1 MNLDAH
7 QQDNLAN
14 WNDRVGVH
22 AGSSSYD
29 LARFGTDPGHLSDVI
44 RFDAPLIGDIGGLDV
59 AHLQCHIGTDTL
71 SLARLGAR
79 VVGLDFSER
88 AIETA
93 RELAESAG
101 ADASFV
107 VAGVYDAPEAIGR
120 TVDLVYTSVGAI
132 NWLADLDRWAAAVAG
147 LLEPGGRFF
156 LRDLHPNLWTFEE
169 IDGAIVPYHRFR
181 TPPTS
186 PLTWDTSETYTDGDH
201 SAITNTRHH
210 EWNHPISEIVNSL
223 IGAGMTITRMAEFP
237 ELDWPFVP
245 SAVQEGAQWYL
256 PGELRHQVPQSFALW
271 AARS

>member
-1 MNLDAH
+1 MDLDPH

-14 WNDRVGVH
+14 WNDRAGVH
-22 AGSSSYD
+22 AQSAAYD
-29 LARFGTDPGHLSDVI
+29 LARYVADPAHLSDVI
-44 RFDAPLIGDIGGLDV
+44 TFDAPLIGSIDGLAV
-59 AHLQCHIGTDTL
+59 AHLQCHIGTDSV

-93 RELAESAG
+93 RSLASATG
-101 ADASFV
+101 ADATFV
-107 VAGVYDAPEAIGR
+107 NGAVYDAAAVIGR

-156 LRDLHPNLWTFEE
+156 LRDMHPNLWTFEE
-169 IDGAIVPYHRFR
+169 IDGAIVPHHAFR
-181 TPPTS
+181 TPPAG

-201 SAITNTRHH
+201 GAITNTRHH

-223 IGAGMTITRMAEFP
+223 VGAGMTITRMEEFD
-237 ELDWPFVP
+237 ELDWAFVP
-245 SAVQEGAQWYL
+245 SAVLEDGRWYL

-271 AARS
+271 ATRT